1 MRHFLKLLVI
11 LAMVA
16 APLAAGAQ
24 DIRINPVPPGVKP
37 QWTKVPGA
45 PQVSWAPNLPT
56 DVFRYRGKYYFFWGN
71 FFYQGPRPEGPWKS
85 VVKVPEVFYQVGPTY
100 FKTAK
105 KAGETPAAPATP
117 GESVTPPK
125 AKIIDIPLATPRD
138 QAAPEPGPAPPASP
152 EGAGNP
158 RHAPQGDVI
167 SAAFPTPSEGYC
179 QGRTSWWCA
188 PL

>member
-1 MRHFLKLLVI
+1 MRHFLKLLVF
-11 LAMVA
+11 LALVA
-16 APLAAGAQ
+16 VPLTVGAQ

-71 FFYQGPRPEGPWKS
+71 FFYQGARPEGPWKS
-85 VVKVPEVFYQVGPTY
+85 VVKVPEVFYQVGPAC

-117 GESVTPPK
+117 GESMTPPK
-125 AKIIDIPLATPRD
+125 AKIVDIPLATPRD
-138 QAAPEPGPAPPASP
+138 QASPEPGPAPPVSP
-152 EGAGNP
+152 E
-158 RHAPQGDVI
+158 APK
-167 SAAFPTPSEGYC
+167 APATPPK
-179 QGRTSWWCA
+179 A
-188 PL
+188 M

>member
-11 LAMVA
+11 MAVVA
-16 APLAAGAQ
+16 ATQAAGAQ
-24 DIRINPVPPGVKP
+24 DIRIDPVPPGVKP

-56 DVFRYRGKYYFFWGN
+56 DVFRYRGKYYFFWAN

-105 KAGETPAAPATP
+105 KAGGAPAAPAAP

-125 AKIIDIPLATPRD
+125 AKIIAIPPATPRD
-138 QAAPEPGPAPPASP
+138 QTSPEPGPAAPASP
-152 EGAGNP
+152 EAPGAPAKPP
-158 RHAPQGDVI
+158 RVM
-167 SAAFPTPSEGYC
+167 
-179 QGRTSWWCA
+179 
-188 PL
+188 